1 MSNQDQ
7 DQTDNQEDE
16 VNASKTPI
24 NTNELSLED
33 LDGVVG
39 GCTNNLK
46 QNGLTSGTS

>member
-1 MSNQDQ
+1 MSNQDQDQ

-16 VNASKTPI
+16 VNASTTI

-39 GCTNNLK
+39 GVGCPSAFRTIPP
-46 QNGLTSGTS
+46 G

>member
-1 MSNQDQ
+1 MSDQDQDQ

-16 VNASKTPI
+16 VNASTPI

-39 GCTNNLK
+39 GCPSSK
-46 QNGLTSGTS
+46 EKVFAPREI